1 MGRSTVDRLL
11 RVVLGALLSS
21 WLAAAATAHE
31 VRPAVADVAVSPD
44 RVEMRLR
51 LALEPLIVGMD
62 LAGLSDTGDSPLAAE
77 HDALRAAPPAE
88 VERALREAWP
98 GLAPNFVL
106 IAGETP
112 VSAEI
117 EAVEIPEVGDV
128 ALPRDSVLV
137 LSAALPPD
145 DSDVRAGWA
154 ARLGPLVV
162 RQEGEGATYAVYLT
176 DGALS
181 DPMPRLGAAVE
192 DPLTA
197 FGRYLVLGFEHI
209 VPLGLDHILFVLGLF
224 FYAARLRPLLW
235 QVTSFTLAH
244 TATLALA
251 TLDIVSVPPEVVEP
265 LIAASIVYVAV
276 ENVFHQGERRIGPTR
291 VAIVFGF
298 GLLHGLGFASVLGDI
313 GLEPAQLILG
323 LVAFNIGVELGQL
336 AVIAAAFL
344 AVGLWFRAKHWYQ
357 PAIAAPASLAIAA
370 VGGWWVVERTLL

>member
-1 MGRSTVDRLL
+1 VGSIPVTVL

-21 WLAAAATAHE
+21 WLAASAVAHE
-31 VRPAVADVAVSPD
+31 VRPAVADVTVSPS

-62 LAGLSDTGDSPLAAE
+62 LAGLADTGDSPLAAE
-77 HDALRAAPPAE
+77 HDALRAAPAAE
-88 VERALREAWP
+88 VEEALVAAWP
-98 GLAPNFVL
+98 GLAPDFAL
-106 IAGETP
+106 FAGETP
-112 VSAEI
+112 LSAEI
-117 EAVEIPEVGDV
+117 AAVEIPEAGDV
-128 ALPRDSVLV
+128 ALPRESVLV
-137 LSAALPPD
+137 LAAPLPPNG
-145 DSDVRAGWA
+145 SAVRVGWA

-162 RQEGEGATYAVYLT
+162 RQAGEGATYAVYLT

-181 DPMPRLGAAVE
+181 DPMPRLGAAE
-192 DPLTA
+192 EPPLTA

-224 FYAARLRPLLW
+224 FYAARLSPLLW
-235 QVTSFTLAH
+235 QVTAFTLAH

-251 TLDIVSVPPEVVEP
+251 TLGIVSLPAEIVEP

-276 ENVFHQGERRIGPTR
+276 ENVLHRGERTIGPFR
-291 VAIVFGF
+291 IAVVFGF
-298 GLLHGLGFASVLGDI
+298 GLLHGLGFASVLGEI
-313 GLEPAQLILG
+313 GLQPARLILG

-344 AVGLWFRAKHWYQ
+344 AVGLWFRARRWYQ

-370 VGGWWVVERTLL
+370 VGGWWVVERTLF

>member
-1 MGRSTVDRLL
+1 ML
-11 RVVLGALLSS
+11 RVVLGAVLSS
-21 WLAAAATAHE
+21 WLSGAAAAHE
-31 VRPAVADVAVSPD
+31 VRPAVADVTVSQT

-51 LALEPLIVGMD
+51 LALEPVIVGMD
-62 LAGLSDTGDSPLAAE
+62 LAGLGDTGESPLAAE
-77 HDALRAAPPAE
+77 HDALRAAPPEA
-88 VERALREAWP
+88 VSAALRAAWP
-98 GLAPNFVL
+98 RLAPDFVL

-112 VSAEI
+112 LAAEI
-117 EAVEIPEVGDV
+117 AAVEIPEVGDV
-128 ALPRDSVLV
+128 ALPRDSL
-137 LSAALPPD
+137 LTLAADLPPD
-145 DSDVRAGWA
+145 GSALRAGWA

-162 RQEGEGATYAVYLT
+162 RQAGEGATYAVYLT

-181 DPMPRLGAAVE
+181 DPMPRLGAAE
-192 DPLTA
+192 EAPLRA

-224 FYAARLRPLLW
+224 FYASRLGPLLW
-235 QVTSFTLAH
+235 QVTAFTLAH

-251 TLDIVSVPPEVVEP
+251 TLGLVSVPAEIVEP

-276 ENVFHQGERRIGPTR
+276 ENVLHRGRRSIGRPR

-298 GLLHGLGFASVLGDI
+298 GLLHGLGFASVLGEI
-313 GLEPAQLILG
+313 GLEPARLILG

-344 AVGLWFRAKHWYQ
+344 AVGLWFRGRAWYQ
-357 PAIAAPASLAIAA
+357 PVIAAPASLAIAA